1 LQERPGGA
9 PHQPRKSIPATTAGS
24 SIEASPYS
32 PDEPPAQNP
41 RGAEM
46 SRTLSRKDPGTF
58 KTLPLFVEAT
68 PDGLSYQSLGRP
80 LNFSEMLGRRRA
92 IEVNDSQRFA
102 VELAN
107 LGVSVR
113 LTLTWQGRDYWILVR
128 QRRLDRGDVV
138 LKLISGYVP
147 AHELNLPLLTAIQE
161 VAEECL
167 LETPEG
173 WLSGRFGETWL
184 PSPYQDS
191 LRYRETLHF
200 QLSPLSGAARP
211 VQCANMTLMERPRAY
226 VHLPT
231 ASLQLV
237 YDLRLEL
244 PKEARQ
250 LSLFHVDERLE
261 DGKLVARLDRSRPDL
276 YLIPLQ
282 EGRPSAELLTLNK
295 GQLKAASTRG
305 LWLAESFAAQD
316 GWLVRDERIRWKDWL
331 SQQHLSAAPAKK
343 PTKPQAPAASA
354 TPKLNAAQLV

>member
-1 LQERPGGA
+1 
-9 PHQPRKSIPATTAGS
+9 
-24 SIEASPYS
+24 
-32 PDEPPAQNP
+32 
-41 RGAEM
+41 M
-46 SRTLSRKDPGTF
+46 SRTLARKDPSAF
-58 KTLPLFVEAT
+58 KTLPLFVEAS

-80 LNFSEMLGRRRA
+80 LNFAQMLEKRRP
-92 IEVNDSQRFA
+92 IEVNDPDRFA

-113 LTLTWQGRDYWILVR
+113 LTLSWQGREYWLLVR

-173 WLSGRFGETWL
+173 WLAGRFGDTWL
-184 PSPYQDS
+184 PTPYQGA
-191 LRYRETLHF
+191 LRYREATHF
-200 QLSPLSGAARP
+200 RLSPLSGAARP
-211 VQCANMTLMERPRAY
+211 IRCGNLTLMERPRAY
-226 VHLPT
+226 VHQPT

-261 DGKLVARLDRSRPDL
+261 DGQLIARLERSRPDL
-276 YLIPLQ
+276 YLIPLDQ
-282 EGRPSAELLTLNK
+282 GRPTGELLTLK
-295 GQLKAASTRG
+295 RGMLAPAATRG
-305 LWLAESFAAQD
+305 LWLAESFAPQD

-331 SQQHLSAAPAKK
+331 VQQNLV
-343 PTKPQAPAASA
+343 PTKKAAA
-354 TPKLNAAQLV
+354 GRR